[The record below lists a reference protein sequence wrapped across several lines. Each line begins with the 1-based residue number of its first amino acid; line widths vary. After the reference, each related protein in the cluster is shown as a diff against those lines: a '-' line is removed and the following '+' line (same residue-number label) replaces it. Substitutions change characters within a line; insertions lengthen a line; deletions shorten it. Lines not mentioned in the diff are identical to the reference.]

1 MIGGRSAAQLLG
13 FVAVA
18 LLAMTSSLDA
28 RGSDGPPGAGAKS
41 PEDEARAAMR
51 EGLAAFDRG
60 DFEAALERYETAKRL
75 VPNANAPYFFA
86 AKALEKLGRFRE
98 AITNLELYLAKDPTV
113 SDAAQVKD
121 HIASLRAEHLPGR
134 LSVHTNVAADDV
146 LVLVDG
152 KGVGRGEAV
161 IEVTPGPHRV
171 EARAPRRSAVSK
183 DISIASDEEASLTL
197 AFADASPP
205 PPPPIVTPPDTTPPP
220 PSAEPFPWRTVGWI
234 TGGVGVATVAT
245 SFVVDVALLGPKVD
259 DFKRAYENLDERAG
273 TLRTEVDHL
282 QTGVAIGYVVGGVL
296 IASGITLVLL
306 APNRAK
312 AAPSG
317 ATRTIDSNPL
327 RFRF

>member
-1 MIGGRSAAQLLG
+1 MIGGRHAAQLLA

-86 AKALEKLGRFRE
+86 AKTLEKLGRFRE
-98 AITNLELYLAKDPTV
+98 AIMNLELYLAKDPTV

-134 LSVHTNVAADDV
+134 LRVHTNAAADDV

-152 KGVGRGEAV
+152 KEVGRGDAV

-171 EARAPRRSAVSK
+171 EARAARRSAVSK
-183 DISIASDEEASLTL
+183 DISITSDEEASLTL
-197 AFADASPP
+197 VFADASPP
-205 PPPPIVTPPDTTPPP
+205 PPPIVTPRDTTPPP
-220 PSAEPFPWRTVGWI
+220 PSSEPFPWRTVGWI
-234 TGGVGVATVAT
+234 TCGVGVATVAT
-245 SFVVDVALLGPKVD
+245 SFVVDVALLGPKID
-259 DFKRAYENLDERAG
+259 DFRRAYENLDDRASS
-273 TLRTEVDHL
+273 LRTEVDHL

-306 APNRAK
+306 APRAK
-312 AAPSG
+312 TAPSG

>member
-1 MIGGRSAAQLLG
+1 MIDGRHAAQLLT

-28 RGSDGPPGAGAKS
+28 RGSDSPPSTGTKS

-113 SDAAQVKD
+113 SDAAQVKE

-134 LSVHTNVAADDV
+134 LRVHTNAAADDV

-152 KGVGRGEAV
+152 KEVGRGEAV

-171 EARAPRRSAVSK
+171 EARAPHRGAVSK
-183 DISIASDEEASLTL
+183 DIAIASDEEASLTL
-197 AFADASPP
+197 AFTDDTPA
-205 PPPPIVTPPDTTPPP
+205 PPPIVTPPDTTPPP
-220 PSAEPFPWRTVGWI
+220 PSSEPFPWRTVGWI
-234 TGGVGVATVAT
+234 TGGVGVATLAT

-259 DFKRAYENLDERAG
+259 DFKRAYENLDDRAS

-306 APNRAK
+306 APHRAK
-312 AAPSG
+312 AAASG
-317 ATRTIDSNPL
+317 ATSTIDSNPL